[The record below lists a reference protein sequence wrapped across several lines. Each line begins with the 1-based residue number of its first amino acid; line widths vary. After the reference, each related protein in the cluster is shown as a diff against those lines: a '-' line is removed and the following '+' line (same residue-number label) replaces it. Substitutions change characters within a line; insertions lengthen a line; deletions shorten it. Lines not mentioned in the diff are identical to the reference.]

1 MPSPDE
7 PSRGL
12 RDRSA
17 PPSIL
22 VVEDDEGLRPILA
35 RHLRRQGYDVS
46 EAASAEEAIEAFE
59 RGSHPALVVLDLNL
73 PGATGWDLLR
83 SAAMRSAGR
92 PQVVITSAITVSPKR
107 LAEFEIVGYLP
118 KPFSLE
124 TLLQTVQRVIAP
136 AKEGALAR
144 DE

>member
-1 MPSPDE
+1 MPSADE
-7 PSRGL
+7 PSREH

-17 PPSIL
+17 LPSIL

-46 EAASAEEAIEAFE
+46 EAASAEEAMEALE
-59 RGSHPALVVLDLNL
+59 RGSRPALVVLDLNL
-73 PGATGWDLLR
+73 PGVTGWDLLR
-83 SAAMRSAGR
+83 TPAMRSAGR
-92 PQVVITSAITVSPKR
+92 PSVVITSAVTVSPKR
-107 LAEFEIVGYLP
+107 LAEFGIAGYLP

-124 TLLQTVQRVIAP
+124 TLIQTVQRVMAP
-136 AKEGALAR
+136 ATEGALAR

>member
-1 MPSPDE
+1 MPNPDE
-7 PSRGL
+7 PSRGH

-46 EAASAEEAIEAFE
+46 EAASAEEATEVLE
-59 RGSHPALVVLDLNL
+59 RGSRPALVVLDLNL

-83 SAAMRSAGR
+83 SPAMRSAGR
-92 PQVVITSAITVSPKR
+92 PAVVITSAITVSPKR
-107 LAEFEIVGYLP
+107 LAEFEIAGY
-118 KPFSLE
+118 SA
-124 TLLQTVQRVIAP
+124 QAV
-136 AKEGALAR
+136 LAR
-144 DE
+144 DAAPDGPAGHRTSHGGGARAR

>member
-1 MPSPDE
+1 MPNPDE
-7 PSRGL
+7 PSRGH

-46 EAASAEEAIEAFE
+46 EAASAEEATEALE
-59 RGSHPALVVLDLNL
+59 RGSRPALVVLDLNL

-83 SAAMRSAGR
+83 SPAMRSAGR
-92 PQVVITSAITVSPKR
+92 PPVVITSAITVSPKR
-107 LAEFEIVGYLP
+107 LAEFEIAGYLP

-136 AKEGALAR
+136 ATEGALAR